1 VARELEVVRFRRWH
15 LARVLEIEKTSF
27 ASDAYTRRMFL
38 DLYRDCG
45 ELFLVAKRRGRVEGY
60 IVSGVRSGEA
70 EIISIAV
77 RPETRGAGVGS
88 MLMRETLARCAASGV
103 RRAWLMVRSGSRQ
116 AVRFYRRF
124 GFRAAGRV
132 ADYYRDGEEAL
143 RMRKEL
149 GRSKR

>member
-1 VARELEVVRFRRWH
+1 
-15 LARVLEIEKTSF
+15 
-27 ASDAYTRRMFL
+27 
-38 DLYRDCG
+38 
-45 ELFLVAKRRGRVEGY
+45 
-60 IVSGVRSGEA
+60 
-70 EIISIAV
+70 
-77 RPETRGAGVGS
+77 
-88 MLMRETLARCAASGV
+88 
-103 RRAWLMVRSGSRQ
+103 MVRSGSRQ